1 MRYWQHERNGR
12 VGAFESQPNIYWVEI
27 SLEKY
32 LVDKKYQDKLLHG
45 EQVAEVDRER
55 ARDKKGTRK
64 VIRAIDE
71 TVVWEETR
79 TA

>member
-1 MRYWQHERNGR
+1 MRYWQHERKGR

-55 ARDKKGTRK
+55 ARDKNCTNH
-64 VIRAIDE
+64 
-71 TVVWEETR
+71 
-79 TA
+79 